1 MANEYFNCEINAF
14 MDKFFDGPEEE
25 ELDTPPKPS
34 RPVDVKPYL
43 IIV

>member
-1 MANEYFNCEINAF
+1 

-43 IIV
+43 FIVQDDIPNLED